1 MQKQEPSGEV
11 PGVSV
16 SGSQGVFAGSGNQ
29 YNTWA
34 PKPPLDPAVLSG
46 RNPHT
51 AVALLRQLSHDELV
65 DFFIRAQSDD
75 VSEIL
80 GVFLETDKGRIIG
93 ALGDINRRKATELLT
108 GLWVVGAK
116 EFLREAAAGSDPR
129 RFLLHP

>member
-51 AVALLRQLSHDELV
+51 AVALLQQLSHDELV
-65 DFFIRAQSDD
+65 DFFIRAQPGD
-75 VSEIL
+75 VSEIIDTMFHVDVEKL
-80 GVFLETDKGRIIG
+80 TTVL
-93 ALGDINRRKATELLT
+93 ADINRRKATELIEGSPLDPSLF
-108 GLWVVGAK
+108 GSLP
-116 EFLREAAAGSDPR
+116 EA
-129 RFLLHP
+129 